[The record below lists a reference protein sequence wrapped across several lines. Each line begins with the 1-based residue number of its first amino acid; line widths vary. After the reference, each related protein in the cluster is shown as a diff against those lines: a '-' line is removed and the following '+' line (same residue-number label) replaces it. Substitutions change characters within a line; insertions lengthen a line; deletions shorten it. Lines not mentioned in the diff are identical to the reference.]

1 MERQMDFK
9 SDVTFAIYLK
19 MKCLMSIGA
28 GSEGECFKSNSDK
41 DAYKIFF
48 NDEMLFT
55 GKDYDVS
62 KIITTHEV
70 DLNSFAFPGTLDA
83 AKGSAI
89 LPQCKMTD
97 LPPSEGC
104 VFLPS
109 SDRNLF
115 STEST
120 LDITNIYNINFRSL
134 IKAYLR
140 MKADVVALSEK
151 HIAIYDL
158 PFNLMFDGQKLIA
171 IDTCGY
177 YKTDESVLK
186 NNLKSL
192 DDAITSV
199 FDLWLRNEEIEGLSR
214 LEKEDMISYLMRLDV
229 YLKSLKRKIK
239 GKYY

>member
-19 MKCLMSIGA
+19 MKRLMSIGA

-70 DLNSFAFPGTLDA
+70 DLNSFAFPKQLYTVNGVL
-83 AKGSAI
+83 KGYRTK
-89 LPQCKMTD
+89 CV
-97 LPPSEGC
+97 EG
-104 VFLPS
+104 
-109 SDRNLF
+109 DLF

-120 LDITNIYNINFRSL
+120 LDITNICNINFRSL

-158 PFNLMFDGQKLIA
+158 PFNLMFDGQKLTA

-186 NNLKSL
+186 VVRESVINTKVKLVTKETKDNNYILIIILAALVVLLLVVAYICFK
-192 DDAITSV
+192 
-199 FDLWLRNEEIEGLSR
+199 
-214 LEKEDMISYLMRLDV
+214 K
-229 YLKSLKRKIK
+229 
-239 GKYY
+239 

>member
-19 MKCLMSIGA
+19 MKRLMSIGA

-70 DLNSFAFPGTLDA
+70 NLNSFAFPKQLYTVNGVL
-83 AKGSAI
+83 KGYRTK
-89 LPQCKMTD
+89 CV
-97 LPPSEGC
+97 EG
-104 VFLPS
+104 
-109 SDRNLF
+109 DLF

-158 PFNLMFDGQKLIA
+158 PFNLMFDGQKLTA

-229 YLKSLKRKIK
+229 YLKSLKREIK